1 MVHSKKCNP
10 SPSLT
15 SVWPMLMQ
23 FKPAESYHIG
33 VSGWKGPHGHL
44 TIPHF
49 RGTEFLLQNTSSNWK
64 LTDFNGNTF
73 YPWKFPALSLRS
85 CSPCTHPTDK
95 SWEQRSDFSKV
106 TYSGKTRSDP
116 DKLNTGFQ
124 QARPADQYSPN
135 NLPDLQ
141 PNLPLL
147 PNLNCHL
154 SF

>member
-1 MVHSKKCNP
+1 
-10 SPSLT
+10 
-15 SVWPMLMQ
+15 MLMQ

-64 LTDFNGNTF
+64 LTDFNGNPFCPWKFPALLTDF
-73 YPWKFPALSLRS
+73 NGNPFCPWKFPALSLKS
-85 CSPCTHPTDK
+85 CSPCTHPTDR

-106 TYSGKTRSDP
+106 THSGKTRSDP

-124 QARPADQYSPN
+124 QARPADQYSPS
-135 NLPDLQ
+135 NLPDL
-141 PNLPLL
+141 
-147 PNLNCHL
+147 
-154 SF
+154 